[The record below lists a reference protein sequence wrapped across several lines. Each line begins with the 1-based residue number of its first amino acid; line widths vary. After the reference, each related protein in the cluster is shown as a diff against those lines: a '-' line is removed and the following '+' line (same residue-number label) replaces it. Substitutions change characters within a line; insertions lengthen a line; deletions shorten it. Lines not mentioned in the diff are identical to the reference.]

1 MVKLRIK
8 KAMDEKITV
17 RVYGLLEWNGA
28 ILLSR
33 ENIKGQLYV
42 KFPGG
47 GLEWGEGP
55 RETVVREFKE
65 EAGVKVQAGAHFY
78 TTDFFV
84 PSSFHARM
92 QVISL
97 YYRVSCAQ
105 PEAIPVVATPYEA
118 ALPAPGDMVLFWQ
131 PREKLQEEQLDLPID
146 QHVCYLLKS
155 SED

>member
-1 MVKLRIK
+1 MDGKL
-8 KAMDEKITV
+8 TV
-17 RVYGLLEWNGA
+17 RVYGLLEWDGA
-28 ILLSR
+28 LLLSR

-65 EAGVKVQAGAHFY
+65 EAGVSVRAEGHFY

-105 PEAIPVVATPYEA
+105 PETIPVAAQPYQA

-131 PREKLQEEQLDLPID
+131 PRKSLREEQLDLPID
-146 QHVCYLLKS
+146 KHVCRLIKRG
-155 SED
+155 